1 MYQKEKLLFHSNG
14 NRIEAFLFISFV
26 CFLRQLWQSFCH
38 SQKAPLIA
46 FQTNCPQKNV
56 LLHTKAKNTNI
67 WRRSFCTFYFV
78 CVRFY
83 RTLGTFCVQTVNI
96 CAVRFLY
103 QNLYH
108 FLGKGGPACVSSL
121 EKTCLCLKP
130 SIIFQEE
137 KMLVFYLRFFSHWLL
152 EKMFFYNSYIWA
164 NLVTFTFVGATF
176 FKKLN
181 FNLKIIRTK
190 NY

>member
-1 MYQKEKLLFHSNG
+1 MFCSIQKQKTPKFEGGLF
-14 NRIEAFLFISFV
+14 
-26 CFLRQLWQSFCH
+26 
-38 SQKAPLIA
+38 
-46 FQTNCPQKNV
+46 V
-56 LLHTKAKNTNI
+56 L
-67 WRRSFCTFYFV
+67 FYFV

-83 RTLGTFCVQTVNI
+83 LDCTLGTVYVQTVNI

-121 EKTCLCLKP
+121 EKTFLCLKP

-137 KMLVFYLRFFSHWLL
+137 KMLVFYLRFVSHWFNQVIL

-164 NLVTFTFVGATF
+164 NLVAFTFVGATF
-176 FKKLN
+176 FVKFLE
-181 FNLKIIRTK
+181 T
-190 NY
+190 

>member
-67 WRRSFCTFYFV
+67 WRRSFYFV

-83 RTLGTFCVQTVNI
+83 LDCTLGTCPNCQHLCRQILISELVP
-96 CAVRFLY
+96 L
-103 QNLYH
+103 
-108 FLGKGGPACVSSL
+108 LGKRRTSL
-121 EKTCLCLKP
+121 CFFIGQGILHVGYISAEFLRLKP
-130 SIIFQEE
+130 SVIFQEDL
-137 KMLVFYLRFFSHWLL
+137 KFVSHRLHFRYYVLKYWLL
-152 EKMFFYNSYIWA
+152 WKLEKIFP
-164 NLVTFTFVGATF
+164 
-176 FKKLN
+176 
-181 FNLKIIRTK
+181 
-190 NY
+190 